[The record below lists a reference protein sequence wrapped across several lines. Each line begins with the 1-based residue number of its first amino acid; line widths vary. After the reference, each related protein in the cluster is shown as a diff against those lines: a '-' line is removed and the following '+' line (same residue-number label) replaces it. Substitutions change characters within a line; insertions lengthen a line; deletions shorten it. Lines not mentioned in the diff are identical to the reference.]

1 MRSMNPALRRVFR
14 NLPRAPW
21 ARTLLQAAALP
32 PAFLALS
39 FCAPTGA
46 QTPAPAALRLER
58 QFGGASFTQPLG
70 MLQAPGVSDV
80 FYILE
85 QRGAV
90 IAVDRA
96 GRKRVFLDIVDRT
109 RSGGELGLLG
119 LAFYPD
125 WTTRYRAI
133 VSYTRPGRKPVST
146 LAIFRSRNRGANLDR
161 NSEQRIFSLEQP
173 YSNHNGG
180 QVAFGPDGMLY
191 FALGDGGSGGDPL
204 NHGQNMETLFGS
216 ILRLDVS
223 RAPPYR
229 IPPDNPF
236 VGRAGRDEIYA
247 YGLRNPWR
255 FSFDRVSGEL
265 WAADVGQNAIE
276 EINKI
281 RAGGNYGW
289 RAKEGRACFD
299 PELCN
304 RPGFID
310 PVHEY
315 RHGPHCSVTGGYVY
329 RGSELRTLVGAYIFG
344 DFCSGYIWALDANGQ
359 ARELIRSN
367 LKLSAFGEDLAGE
380 LYALDY
386 TGGVYRLRAP
396 GI

>member
-1 MRSMNPALRRVFR
+1 MARLPRRVLR
-14 NLPRAPW
+14 CLPGF
-21 ARTLLQAAALP
+21 LLACAALP
-32 PAFLALS
+32 A
-39 FCAPTGA
+39 CAPASA
-46 QTPAPAALRLER
+46 QTPAPAEIRLER
-58 QFGGASFTQPLG
+58 QFAGASFTQPLG
-70 MLQAPGVSDV
+70 FAQAPGARDI

-85 QRGAV
+85 QRGAI

-96 GRKRVFLDIVDRT
+96 GRKRTFLDIVDRT

-125 WTTRYRAI
+125 WATSFRAV
-133 VSYTRPGRKPVST
+133 VSYTLPGRKPVST
-146 LAIFRSRNRGANLDR
+146 LAIFRSRDRGATLDR
-161 NSEQRIFSLEQP
+161 NSEQRFFSLEQP
-173 YSNHNGG
+173 YNNHNGG
-180 QVAFGPDGMLY
+180 QIAFGPDGMLY

-204 NHGQNMETLFGS
+204 NHGQNIETLFGS
-216 ILRLDVS
+216 ILRLDVR

-229 IPPDNPF
+229 IPADNPF

-289 RAKEGRACFD
+289 RAREGGACFD
-299 PELCN
+299 RALCN

-329 RGSELRTLVGAYIFG
+329 RGSELPNLAGAYIFG
-344 DFCSGYIWALDANGQ
+344 DFCSGYIWALDANGRS
-359 ARELIRSN
+359 RELLRSD
-367 LKLSAFGEDLAGE
+367 LKLSAFGEDLDGE